1 MSASGIRRVAFL
13 IGLYM
18 ASLLVI
24 AAPAQA
30 QLPTVPAVDL
40 SCTPAALEVDVY
52 PGASRVA
59 VANCELSN
67 PTQYVERVQ
76 VQVQAEGIAASGTGI
91 YTVGALDSTNV
102 QITVRGDNRMAEQTR
117 NLDVIASVIEANG
130 APPPNVAEARFSGL
144 IVIRQFSRLQ
154 VESVEPFLQL
164 PPKVDHYFVYKV
176 YNQGNAVDKFQVGV
190 TDSNREMLEEAG
202 FQISMSMPSVEI
214 NSMDAPQQVRV
225 QVRTPKN
232 QGWTDQYFTIQFV
245 AESEFSCRHEIAGC
259 NDETA
264 MTTIYVRG
272 IYLPGFEMVP
282 SLTMVA
288 LAAAF
293 AGRRITPAMPED
305 EATGTRME
313 RDTAAP
319 LEA

>member
-1 MSASGIRRVAFL
+1 M
-13 IGLYM
+13 
-18 ASLLVI
+18 
-24 AAPAQA
+24 
-30 QLPTVPAVDL
+30 
-40 SCTPAALEVDVY
+40 
-52 PGASRVA
+52 
-59 VANCELSN
+59 
-67 PTQYVERVQ
+67 
-76 VQVQAEGIAASGTGI
+76 
-91 YTVGALDSTNV
+91 
-102 QITVRGDNRMAEQTR
+102 
-117 NLDVIASVIEANG
+117 
-130 APPPNVAEARFSGL
+130 AEARFSGL

-245 AESEFSCRHEIAGC
+245 AESEFSCRHEIAGR

-264 MTTIYVRG
+264 MTTVYVRG

-305 EATGTRME
+305 EADRGPCGARHRGPSRSLTGCPPPR
-313 RDTAAP
+313 R
-319 LEA
+319 LVGNG